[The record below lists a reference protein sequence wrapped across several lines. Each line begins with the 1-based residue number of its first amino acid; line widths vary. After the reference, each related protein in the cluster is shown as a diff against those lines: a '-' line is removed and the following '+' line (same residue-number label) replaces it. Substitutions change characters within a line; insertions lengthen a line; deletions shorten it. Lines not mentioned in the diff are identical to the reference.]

1 MFRSTIGPVRRPL
14 AVALDDI
21 DKLPSDDT
29 VSLLTGV
36 QFVVPQERVWASGV
50 PSAIHVGIASDI
62 EWRSTVEVVGGVVVN
77 IRQLLEP
84 LLAYWRLKDM
94 ATRHLPVH

>member
-50 PSAIHVGIASDI
+50 PSAIYVGVASNV
-62 EWRSTVEVVGGVVVN
+62 EWRGAVEVVGRVIVDVRELMG
-77 IRQLLEP
+77 L
-84 LLAYWRLKDM
+84 LLA
-94 ATRHLPVH
+94 H